1 MYVKQRIFN
10 LIRTNQEKIEN
21 RHWSQ
26 FKMIEAIESQYTG
39 ATDIDDDGPTTTV
52 ARARTDIITCAREIR
67 DVWNA
72 DMEGWM

>member
-1 MYVKQRIFN
+1 
-10 LIRTNQEKIEN
+10 
-21 RHWSQ
+21 
-26 FKMIEAIESQYTG
+26 MIEAIESQYTG
-39 ATDIDDDGPTTTV
+39 ATDIDDDDPTTTV